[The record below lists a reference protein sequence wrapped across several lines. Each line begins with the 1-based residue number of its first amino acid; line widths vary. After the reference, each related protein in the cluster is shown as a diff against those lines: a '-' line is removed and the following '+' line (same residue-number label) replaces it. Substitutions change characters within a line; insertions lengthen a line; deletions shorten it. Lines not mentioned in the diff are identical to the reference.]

1 MHDLPCLWACVA
13 CYSLQ
18 CISTACKWCSK
29 TCCSSCN
36 VLLFASS
43 MHSVVCLCLSA
54 CAIVPLN
61 VLPVSGGKAKLLHAE
76 YDAKVCVCVCVCVR
90 RWRRLPSCSSRQG
103 VCRVTSRPPSPVTS
117 NMMRLTSHKMSLKRP
132 KRYHH
137 ALPPFP
143 HKRSSTTVQ
152 IGGPEMHAIACFLCL
167 HVGSNAV
174 EVMPC
179 TYTVYSHVE
188 Q

>member
-1 MHDLPCLWACVA
+1 MISHACGLVLLVTA
-13 CYSLQ
+13 SSAFLQRVNGVQRHAAPPAMRCCSLHQ
-18 CISTACKWCSK
+18 CILW
-29 TCCSSCN
+29 
-36 VLLFASS
+36 
-43 MHSVVCLCLSA
+43 
-54 CAIVPLN
+54 
-61 VLPVSGGKAKLLHAE
+61 
-76 YDAKVCVCVCVCVR
+76 CVCVYLRAPLCHSTCCLFQVAKQSCFMLSMMLRCACVR

-152 IGGPEMHAIACFLCL
+152 IGGPEMHAIACFLCS